1 MGPDMVASLPTVSF
15 RIIEDDKSLLQPAG
29 VQSEQSRSYGFND
42 YSDFERPEHYIRY
55 IEPIESELSVQV
67 EYDMDE
73 QDQVWLDA
81 LNVERKKDQCGPI
94 SYEVFEIIMDKLEKE
109 WFNLFKRIPKPEHSL
124 PAEDSKCSVCD
135 DGEGENS
142 NAIVFCDGCN
152 LAVHQDCYGVPYIPE
167 GQWLCRKC
175 TVSPENPVSCV
186 FCPNEGGAFKQTSTG
201 HWAHLLCAIWIPE
214 TSLGNAIYMEPVE
227 GLEHI
232 PKSRWRLVCSLCRER
247 VGACIQCDN
256 RNCFTAFHP
265 TCARQMGLLQTMKS
279 LTTDGV
285 LRAYCHKHLPTEEA
299 DVLMGDSEGRDEEWD
314 THAKSKDVQPPPKRS
329 HKKGASNRTVKAPKA
344 PIVIAPLTKKSA
356 QAHSKSFRPGPPI
369 IPKMIVNRILDYVG
383 KVQMRK
389 KPAVVEMICR
399 YWSLKREMRRGAPL
413 LKRLHLEPW
422 TASATAK
429 TQTEAEKT
437 LKLKFLQL
445 VRNDLEKVRMLA
457 ELVRKREKEKL
468 RQVQVIKDLVDGFV
482 FPNNDKM
489 RVTLEKISALDRR
502 ELFLNP
508 VTEAEA
514 PEYFNIIKEPRCW
527 LYIDDK
533 LERNL
538 YIDVAEFKRDVN
550 LVMDNAM
557 TYNAPDTPF
566 HRAAE
571 KLKKSA
577 EPLLAELDDISAVYQ
592 ANLPS
597 HALDGVEGGEKWP
610 VGDLEATL
618 SRLLPFFSP
627 TPVPSRPDGPQDLL
641 SSLFAT
647 ELAPPKPPTP
657 SPSPAPTPR
666 KGPTVE
672 ERKAKWRVRE
682 AADREQG
689 LVRATRNR
697 QKLEHDFATE
707 AGLGPTTSRE
717 GSGSAKGGENET
729 LMIGSAIAQN
739 DEGKTVRRSTRGGE
753 ITETPKFTPRKRDRR
768 PKANSRSTPTSA
780 LASAPVVTTTSQTAS
795 QSATRPSSSSLSSTR
810 PDLKPLSRPQQ
821 GVVGLEAIPIM
832 SDRERREQ
840 ELALSLELEGTD
852 VGGLDQFKRFNV
864 GWVLPEGSKRRRTS
878 EASSIVA
885 GPSNGDGHG
894 RSKGSTTTSKR
905 PSPAPSSATSATSAR
920 GRSSRKSVKTPEV
933 IREEEEAAEDDE
945 ELTPISSEEP
955 EDVRSIR
962 GGRQVA
968 ESQAEPVA
976 GSFKTAEQIPAPG
989 DTESDLSPPP
999 SSRPASQAGTPR
1011 TTRRRGGVVYVP
1023 DMDLDPEDMLRRR
1036 ASRPKGQE
1044 RGEEKTMRSPLP
1056 KDIDVP
1062 QAGVQDEAKVVP
1074 AQAEAVKVSAQGE
1087 VPNLPSQ
1094 EEAPEEERVVEDLVE
1109 ETVANVPAAPPPTR
1123 NSRKR
1128 KADEANLQSEE
1139 PYPEQEAGKLEGATP
1154 QPTKKTNARR
1164 SIGRNELASLEV
1176 DMVDSPRRAEKLP
1189 DAEKPV
1195 APSSSRRKKL
1205 PPPPAKTKKKVKD
1218 PFPAGTL
1225 VWAKV
1230 YSFPHF
1236 PAEIVDLD
1244 DPEDRSEVPEPVLAE
1259 ETAAREAAAQNG
1271 TRVWLV
1277 RFYDSSSSYGWIVED
1292 KLDDLGES
1300 DEIDGMYLSGKLNRF
1315 KSQHMKKM
1323 CKKAYREAMA
1333 SMESSDEEK

>member
-1 MGPDMVASLPTVSF
+1 MGPDTAVSLPTVSY
-15 RIIEDDKSLLQPAG
+15 RIIEDDNSLLQPAG

-109 WFNLFKRIPKPEHSL
+109 WFNLSKRIPKPDHSL

-186 FCPNEGGAFKQTSTG
+186 FCPNEGGAFKQTTTG

-232 PKSRWRLVCSLCRER
+232 PKSRWRLVCSLCKEK

-285 LRAYCHKHLPTEEA
+285 LRAYCHRHLPVEEA
-299 DVLMGDSEGRDEEWD
+299 DVLQGYGEGRDEEWD
-314 THAKSKDVQPPPKRS
+314 ARSNLDRVLPPPAKAQGKARS
-329 HKKGASNRTVKAPKA
+329 HKKGASNRCIRTPKA
-344 PIVIAPLTKKSA
+344 PIIIAPLTKKSA
-356 QAHSKSFRPGPPI
+356 QAHSKSFRPGPPV

-383 KVQMRK
+383 KVQVRK
-389 KPAVVEMICR
+389 KPAVVEMISR

-422 TASATAK
+422 TASTTAK

-468 RQVQVIKDLVDGFV
+468 RQVQVIKNLVDGFI
-482 FPNNDKM
+482 FPNGDKM

-508 VTEAEA
+508 VTEIEA
-514 PEYFNIIKEPRCW
+514 PDYFKIIKEPRCW

-538 YIDVAEFKRDVN
+538 YIDVAEFKANVT

-557 TYNAPDTPF
+557 TYNGPDTPF
-566 HRAAE
+566 YRAAE

-592 ANLPS
+592 AALPP
-597 HALDGVEGGEKWP
+597 HALETVNAGEKWP
-610 VGDLEATL
+610 VGDLEASLARL
-618 SRLLPFFSP
+618 SPFLNP
-627 TPVPSRPDGPQDLL
+627 TPVPSRPDAPQDLL

-657 SPSPAPTPR
+657 SPSPAPISR

-672 ERKAKWRVRE
+672 ERNAKWRVRE
-682 AADREQG
+682 AEDREQG

-697 QKLEHDFATE
+697 QKLELDFAKE
-707 AGLGPTTSRE
+707 AGLGLASP
-717 GSGSAKGGENET
+717 GSGVAKDGEGEA
-729 LMIGSAIAQN
+729 LMIGTAIAQN

-753 ITETPKFTPRKRDRR
+753 ITESPKFMPRKRDRR
-768 PKANSRSTPTSA
+768 PKVNPTPAPTPAPTSA
-780 LASAPVVTTTSQTAS
+780 LASAPITATPTQAAP
-795 QSATRPSSSSLSSTR
+795 QSATRASSTSLSSTH

-821 GVVGLEAIPIM
+821 GVAGLEAIPIL

-840 ELALSLELEGTD
+840 ELALALELEGTD

-864 GWVLPEGSKRRRTS
+864 GWVLPEGKP
-878 EASSIVA
+878 EEVEEVSSQAQPAA
-885 GPSNGDGHG
+885 GPS
-894 RSKGSTTTSKR
+894 KVIEPT
-905 PSPAPSSATSATSAR
+905 PALA
-920 GRSSRKSVKTPEV
+920 
-933 IREEEEAAEDDE
+933 DD
-945 ELTPISSEEP
+945 
-955 EDVRSIR
+955 
-962 GGRQVA
+962 
-968 ESQAEPVA
+968 
-976 GSFKTAEQIPAPG
+976 
-989 DTESDLSPPP
+989 ESDLSPPP
-999 SSRPASQAGTPR
+999 PARSQAGTPQAGTPR
-1011 TTRRRGGVVYVP
+1011 TTRKRGGVVYVP

-1036 ASRPKGQE
+1036 TSRPKGQ
-1044 RGEEKTMRSPLP
+1044 GKGKEKTVETPLP
-1056 KDIDVP
+1056 DQVDIP
-1062 QAGVQDEAKVVP
+1062 QAGVE
-1074 AQAEAVKVSAQGE
+1074 EGSASIH
-1087 VPNLPSQ
+1087 P
-1094 EEAPEEERVVEDLVE
+1094 
-1109 ETVANVPAAPPPTR
+1109 
-1123 NSRKR
+1123 SRK
-1128 KADEANLQSEE
+1128 
-1139 PYPEQEAGKLEGATP
+1139 G
-1154 QPTKKTNARR
+1154 
-1164 SIGRNELASLEV
+1164 
-1176 DMVDSPRRAEKLP
+1176 
-1189 DAEKPV
+1189 
-1195 APSSSRRKKL
+1195 KL
-1205 PPPPAKTKKKVKD
+1205 PPPPAKTKRKVKD
-1218 PFPAGTL
+1218 PFPPGTL
-1225 VWAKV
+1225 VWAKI

-1244 DPEDRSEVPEPVLAE
+1244 DPDDRSEVPDPVLAE
-1259 ETAAREAAAQNG
+1259 EAAARKAAEQND

-1277 RFYDSSSSYGWIVED
+1277 RFYDSSSSYGWIAED

-1300 DEIDGMYLSGKLNRF
+1300 DEVDGMYLSGKMNRF

-1333 SMESSDEEK
+1333 SMESSDEEKL

>member
-1 MGPDMVASLPTVSF
+1 MGPDAAGSLPTVSY
-15 RIIEDDKSLLQPAG
+15 RIIDDDSSLLQPAG

-109 WFNLFKRIPKPEHSL
+109 WFNLSKRIPKPDHSL

-186 FCPNEGGAFKQTSTG
+186 FCPNEGGAFKQTTTG

-232 PKSRWRLVCSLCRER
+232 PKSRWKLVCSLCKEK

-285 LRAYCHKHLPTEEA
+285 LRAYCHRHLPVEEA
-299 DVLMGDSEGRDEEWD
+299 DVLQGDGEGRGEEWD
-314 THAKSKDVQPPPKRS
+314 ARSNLDHVLPPPAKAQGKRS
-329 HKKGASNRTVKAPKA
+329 HKKGASNRCIRTPKA
-344 PIVIAPLTKKSA
+344 PIIIAPLTKKSA
-356 QAHSKSFRPGPPI
+356 QAHSKSFRPGPPV

-383 KVQMRK
+383 KVQLRK
-389 KPAVVEMICR
+389 KPAVVEMISR

-422 TASATAK
+422 TASTTAK

-468 RQVQVIKDLVDGFV
+468 RQVQVIKDLVDGFI
-482 FPNNDKM
+482 FPNGDRM

-508 VTEAEA
+508 VTEIEA
-514 PEYFNIIKEPRCW
+514 PDYFKIIKEPRCW

-538 YIDVAEFKRDVN
+538 YIDIAEFKANVT

-557 TYNAPDTPF
+557 TYNGPDTPF
-566 HRAAE
+566 YRAAE

-592 ANLPS
+592 AALPPR
-597 HALDGVEGGEKWP
+597 ALESVNAGEKWP
-610 VGDLEATL
+610 VGDLEASLARL
-618 SRLLPFFSP
+618 SPFLNP
-627 TPVPSRPDGPQDLL
+627 TPVPSRPDAPQDLL

-657 SPSPAPTPR
+657 SPSPAPITR

-682 AADREQG
+682 AEDREQG

-697 QKLEHDFATE
+697 QKLELDFAKE
-707 AGLGPTTSRE
+707 AGLGLASP
-717 GSGSAKGGENET
+717 GSGVAKDGEGEA
-729 LMIGSAIAQN
+729 LMIGTAIAQN
-739 DEGKTVRRSTRGGE
+739 EEGKTVRRSTRGGE
-753 ITETPKFTPRKRDRR
+753 ITESPKFTPRKRDRR
-768 PKANSRSTPTSA
+768 PKVNHTPAPTSA
-780 LASAPVVTTTSQTAS
+780 LASAPTTATPTEAAP
-795 QSATRPSSSSLSSTR
+795 QSATRASSTSLSSTH
-810 PDLKPLSRPQQ
+810 PDLKPLARPQQ

-840 ELALSLELEGTD
+840 ELALALELEGTD

-864 GWVLPEGSKRRRTS
+864 GWVLPEGKTQDV
-878 EASSIVA
+878 EEVSSQAQPAA
-885 GPSNGDGHG
+885 GPS
-894 RSKGSTTTSKR
+894 KVVE
-905 PSPAPSSATSATSAR
+905 PAPAPA
-920 GRSSRKSVKTPEV
+920 
-933 IREEEEAAEDDE
+933 DD
-945 ELTPISSEEP
+945 
-955 EDVRSIR
+955 
-962 GGRQVA
+962 
-968 ESQAEPVA
+968 
-976 GSFKTAEQIPAPG
+976 
-989 DTESDLSPPP
+989 ESDLSPPP
-999 SSRPASQAGTPR
+999 PARSQAGTPQAGTPR
-1011 TTRRRGGVVYVP
+1011 TTRKRGGVVYVP

-1036 ASRPKGQE
+1036 TSRPKGQ
-1044 RGEEKTMRSPLP
+1044 GKGKEKTVETPLP
-1056 KDIDVP
+1056 DQVDIP
-1062 QAGVQDEAKVVP
+1062 QAGV
-1074 AQAEAVKVSAQGE
+1074 
-1087 VPNLPSQ
+1087 
-1094 EEAPEEERVVEDLVE
+1094 EEG
-1109 ETVANVPAAPPPTR
+1109 AASIHP
-1123 NSRKR
+1123 SRK
-1128 KADEANLQSEE
+1128 
-1139 PYPEQEAGKLEGATP
+1139 
-1154 QPTKKTNARR
+1154 
-1164 SIGRNELASLEV
+1164 
-1176 DMVDSPRRAEKLP
+1176 
-1189 DAEKPV
+1189 
-1195 APSSSRRKKL
+1195 KKL
-1205 PPPPAKTKKKVKD
+1205 PPPPAKTKRKVKD
-1218 PFPAGTL
+1218 PFPPGTL

-1244 DPEDRSEVPEPVLAE
+1244 DPDDRSEVPDPVLAE
-1259 ETAAREAAAQNG
+1259 EAAARKAAERND

-1277 RFYDSSSSYGWIVED
+1277 RFYDSSSSYGWIAED

-1300 DEIDGMYLSGKLNRF
+1300 DEVDGMYLSGKMNKF

-1323 CKKAYREAMA
+1323 CKKAYRYVPRRLT
-1333 SMESSDEEK
+1333 S